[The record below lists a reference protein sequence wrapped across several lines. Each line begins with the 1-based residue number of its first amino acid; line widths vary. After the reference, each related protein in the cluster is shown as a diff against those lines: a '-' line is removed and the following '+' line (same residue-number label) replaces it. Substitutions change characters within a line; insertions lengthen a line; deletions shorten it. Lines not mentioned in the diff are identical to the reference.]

1 LPLSRAAVTIAQDPA
16 IDDMAADVV
25 AADVVAAELSALGR
39 RDSMIGTGRTPGARR
54 RLTRVGALLGAATLA
69 TAGGAV
75 PASAASGG
83 HGHSGAHT
91 ATPIRHVVVIYDEN
105 VSFDHY
111 FATYPK
117 AANTDGTTF
126 TAARHTPKA
135 DNLLNSGLLTKNPNL
150 YAPKRLAS
158 SQAMTCD
165 QNHSYDPEQYAADGG
180 KADKYVE
187 NTEVNKCTG
196 LFGEPGLVMDYYDGN
211 TVTGLWNYAQQYA
224 LNDRSF
230 SSVYGPSTPGALNLI
245 SGQTHG
251 VISVDPASGTENPK
265 QTTTPDPYTVL
276 SPDAKGVGTVINDP
290 DPAYDD
296 CSDKDHTSTNA
307 LAAMQG
313 KNIGDKLNA
322 KGVSWGWFQ
331 GGFRPSTAWDGKSG
345 DYAKCAGTTHTN
357 VGGAAVEDYSPHHS
371 PFEYYKSTSNPHHL
385 APKSVAEIGHNGRA
399 NHNYDLTDFDA
410 ALKADNLPAVSF
422 LKAAEYQDGHA
433 GYSDPTDEQDFL
445 VKEINA
451 LQQSPEWKSTAVVVA
466 YDDSDGWYDH
476 VTSKVLNGSKDSA
489 LGSNGKALD
498 SAACQSGPAAKGGYT
513 DRCGPGTRQPLLVI
527 SPYSK
532 VNQVDHTA
540 TEQASITKFIE
551 DNWHTGRIGDASF
564 DQPSGT
570 LTHMFDFK
578 HPNNKQVLLNSD
590 GSVKSVKRIPHYTQ
604 TSTSTSAQAAYP
616 PYVQDLKAQN
626 VADASTASPTLP
638 MAVGAGLLTAGA
650 ATTVLAVYRRRT
662 RAAGTTAGR

>member
-1 LPLSRAAVTIAQDPA
+1 
-16 IDDMAADVV
+16 
-25 AADVVAAELSALGR
+25 
-39 RDSMIGTGRTPGARR
+39 MIGSVTGRTAGARR
-54 RLTRVGALLGAATLA
+54 RVTRVGALLGAAALA
-69 TAGGAV
+69 AAGGAV
-75 PASAASGG
+75 PASAAPAH
-83 HGHSGAHT
+83 HGHSDTHT
-91 ATPIRHVVVIYDEN
+91 ATPIKHLVVIYDEN
-105 VSFDHY
+105 ISFDHY

-117 AANTDGTTF
+117 AANTDGTKF
-126 TAARHTPKA
+126 TAAKHTPKA
-135 DNLLNSGLLTKNPNL
+135 DNLLNAGLLKNNPNL
-150 YAPKRLAS
+150 YAPKRLSNA
-158 SQAMTCD
+158 QAMTCD
-165 QNHSYDPEQYAADGG
+165 QNHSYGPEQYAADAG

-211 TVTGLWNYAQQYA
+211 TVTALWNYAQQYS

-265 QTTTPDPYTVL
+265 QTKTPDSYTVL
-276 SPDAKGVGTVINDP
+276 SPDAKGVGTVTNDP

-296 CSDKDHTSTNA
+296 CADKDHTSTNA

-313 KNIGDKLNA
+313 KNIGDLLNA
-322 KGVSWGWFQ
+322 QGVSWGWFQ

-345 DYAKCAGTTHTN
+345 DYAKCSGTTHTN
-357 VGGAAVEDYSPHHS
+357 VGGAAVVDYSPHHS

-385 APKSVAEIGHNGRA
+385 APKSVAEIGHAGRA

-410 ALKADNLPAVSF
+410 TLKADNLPAVSF

-433 GYSDPTDEQDFL
+433 GYSDPVDEQHFL

-476 VTSKVLNGSKDSA
+476 VTSKVLNGSKDST

-498 SAACQSGPAAKGGYT
+498 SAMCQSGPAAAGGYKN
-513 DRCGPGTRQPLLVI
+513 RCGPGTRQPLLVI

-532 VNQVDHTA
+532 VNKDDHTA
-540 TEQASITKFIE
+540 TEQTSITKFIE
-551 DNWHTGRIGDASF
+551 NNWRTGRIGDASF
-564 DQPSGT
+564 DQRAGS
-570 LTHMFDFK
+570 LTGMFDFR

-590 GSVKSVKRIPHYTQ
+590 GSVKSVKKIPHYAQ
-604 TSTSTSAQAAYP
+604 TATAASAKAEYA
-616 PYVQDLKAQN
+616 PYVEDLKAQN
-626 VADASTASPTLP
+626 VADASSASPALPITL
-638 MAVGAGLLTAGA
+638 AAGLLTAGA
-650 ATTVLAVYRRRT
+650 ATTVFALRRRRT
-662 RAAGTTAGR
+662 RTALQ